1 MFPVCHGLMHVEK
14 SKNSIMGKVFSWFCE
29 CKKRKSQTVNLKTK
43 VEEPR
48 NIPSQVPLKEP
59 GNVKQ
64 PGRIS
69 GRGFAKE
76 LRPLYTTGFKKK
88 FQNPW
93 SPHRPTTNFFI
104 PAHHWD

>member
-76 LRPLYTTGFKKK
+76 LRPLYTTGF
-88 FQNPW
+88 
-93 SPHRPTTNFFI
+93 
-104 PAHHWD
+104 